1 MKRILFLTRSY
12 PDTLGSATILCM
24 HRVLNCVAESGKY
37 DVHVLSMCYPG
48 ETFLEKVGN
57 VTVHRMKPTSWQ
69 QMRNSFQKSRKHQK
83 VARLMEVMT
92 KAITIPVFPQTEPLT
107 DRMYTREAMK
117 LQREIGFDLVV
128 SEHHGLTTLLAGCR
142 MMEKYPELKHVAILW
157 DPVKGQMA
165 TIKLPP
171 QYTGRRIEKVEIF
184 AAKYTTLQISTLSMK
199 SYHAE
204 HGDVA
209 AEHRIYLD
217 IPSILKPEPEVP
229 TQSLCLLK
237 SGYVNVVFSGLLSEY
252 YRDARPI
259 IRLLNMCDDAE
270 RINIIFFSRGEKE
283 AVETEAKKFRGTIV
297 YHDYIPLSELH
308 TMYRHA
314 DYLLNVSHV
323 NPNMVPS
330 KIFEYMS
337 YGKPIISTFPSD
349 GDAAQKYVS
358 RYPEGLCID
367 VRSEEKGNVSALEVF
382 LACDHNL
389 VPFDTVKEIFK
400 DNTPERFLEVIDKV
414 IN

>member
-57 VTVHRMKPTSWQ
+57 VIVHRMKPTLWQ
-69 QMRNSFQKSRKHQK
+69 QMRNSLQKSRKHQK
-83 VARLMEVMT
+83 VARIMEVMT
-92 KAITIPVFPQTEPLT
+92 KAITIPTYPRTEPLT
-107 DRMYTREAMK
+107 DRIYTRDAMK
-117 LQREIGFDLVV
+117 LQREIGFDLIV

-142 MMEKYPELKHVAILW
+142 LIKKYHTLKHVTILW
-157 DPVKGQMA
+157 DPIKGQMA
-165 TIKLPP
+165 TIKLPSK
-171 QYTGRRIEKVEIF
+171 YTDRRINNLEIF

-199 SYHAE
+199 SYHSQ

-209 AEHRIYLD
+209 TDHRIYLD
-217 IPSILKPEPEVP
+217 IPSILRPEPEVF
-229 TQSLCLLK
+229 TKSLNLLK
-237 SGYVNVVFSGLLSEY
+237 LGYINIVFSGLLSEY

-259 IRLLNMCDDAE
+259 IRLLNQCENAKL
-270 RINIIFFSRGEKE
+270 INILFFSRGEKE
-283 AVETEAKKFRGTIV
+283 AVEAEAKKFKGSIV

-308 TMYRHA
+308 TLYHHA
-314 DYLLNVSHV
+314 DYLLNVSHI

-337 YGKPIISTFPSD
+337 YGKPIISTYPTD

-358 RYPEGLCID
+358 RYPDSLCID
-367 VRSEEKGNVSALEVF
+367 VRGEEKNNVAALNAF
-382 LACDHNL
+382 LSRDHNL